1 MKYKVGDRVKVRE
14 NLFSGK
20 EYNGV
25 LFTHGMND
33 FKGKFVTIKEATI
46 DFYGIEYYSVEETG
60 WTFSGDMFED
70 KDEWKISKDVLRKY
84 DALLKSYIAKPI
96 EYDLNGKSA
105 YEIVKKFTKEWEKN
119 MKVKIVNYEVHDNNG
134 VKTVVVE
141 FGDGTKEHAVC
152 CKEDVFDLKT
162 GIEVCVCKHVFGGN
176 DKYKSAI
183 RNAMNQVKAIDK
195 ARADKKAEEELIA
208 RKKEKNAK
216 RKARHKANRRARR
229 VAEMRDAYL
238 AAMRKY
244 GENVSVDSFDA
255 LL

>member
-14 NLFSGK
+14 DLFSVQ

-33 FKGKFVTIKEATI
+33 FKGKFVTIKEAKA
-46 DFYGIEYYSVEETG
+46 DYNRGIKYYKVEETD
-60 WTFSGDMFED
+60 WSFSDDMFEG
-70 KDEWKISKDVLRKY
+70 KYKLEISE
-84 DALLKSYIAKPI
+84 DALRRYDDAIKSHLKAGIKYNP
-96 EYDLNGKSA
+96 ECTN
-105 YEIVKKFTKEWEKN
+105 YEIIKEITEEWEKN

-141 FGDGTKEHAVC
+141 FGDSTKEHAVC
-152 CKEDVFDLKT
+152 CKEDTFDLKT

-183 RNAMNQVKAIDK
+183 RNAMKQVKAIDK
-195 ARADKKAEEELIA
+195 ARSDKKNEEELIA

-255 LL
+255 LM